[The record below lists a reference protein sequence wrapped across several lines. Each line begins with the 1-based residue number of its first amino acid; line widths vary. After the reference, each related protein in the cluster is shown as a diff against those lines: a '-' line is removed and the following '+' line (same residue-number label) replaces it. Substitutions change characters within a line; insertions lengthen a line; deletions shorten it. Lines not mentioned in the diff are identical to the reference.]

1 MVSAPSVIA
10 VLIAGC
16 ALALATGPVAGADL
30 ENSSGTPLGYHLVH
44 SYSVAQEGAHWDYLT
59 LDGPAHR
66 LYISR
71 STHVAVMDTAS
82 GQIVGD
88 IPGGHRVH
96 GVALAP
102 EFDRGFVS
110 DGTAPGS
117 VIVFDLKTLKVA
129 AVIAVPANGADCIVY
144 DPVSK
149 RVFTFNGESGS
160 ATAIDAATGKVVGS
174 IELGG
179 DPEFAVAD
187 GKGHLYDN
195 LEDKSE
201 QLEIDARSLK
211 ITRRWPLAPCKSPSG
226 LAIDTGHRRLFAGC
240 HNRTMA
246 VVDADGGKVIT
257 TLPIGDGVDANAFDP
272 GMHLVFSSNG
282 QSATLTVVH
291 EDSPDRFT
299 EVGNLKTAPAARTMA
314 VDPLTHHVFV
324 VTADMGPRPAAATAQ
339 NPRRSPQPIPG
350 TFKVLEYAQ

>member
-1 MVSAPSVIA
+1 MSARSVTA
-10 VLIAGC
+10 VLLAGC
-16 ALALATGPVAGADL
+16 AWALATNSAAGADAAY
-30 ENSSGTPLGYHLVH
+30 SSGTPFGYHLVH
-44 SYSVAQEGAHWDYLT
+44 SYSVAQDGSHWDYLT
-59 LDGPAHR
+59 LDSQAHR

-71 STHVAVMDTAS
+71 GTHVAVMDTAS
-82 GQIVGD
+82 GLIVGD

-96 GVALAP
+96 GIALAP

-110 DGTAPGS
+110 DGTAPGA
-117 VIVFDLKTLKVA
+117 VMVFDLKSLKVTE
-129 AVIAVPANGADCIVY
+129 VVAVPANGPDCIVY

-174 IELGG
+174 FELGG
-179 DPEFAVAD
+179 DPEFAVVD
-187 GKGHLYDN
+187 GRGHLYDN

-201 QLEIDARSLK
+201 LLEIDARSLK

-246 VVDADGGKVIT
+246 VVDADSGNVIT

-272 GMHLVFSSNG
+272 GLHLVFSSNG

-291 EDSPDRFT
+291 EDSPNRFT
-299 EVGNLKTAPAARTMA
+299 PLGDLRTAPAARTMA
-314 VDPLTHHVFV
+314 VDLMTHHVFV

-350 TFKVLEYAQ
+350 TFKVLEYAP